1 MVFPPNPFYKANNW
15 GVFFPSHCEKLC
27 SDFRNMAEN
36 MYPNCLFVLLCSC
49 FEGLRLDKKYYQK
62 I

>member
-36 MYPNCLFVLLCSC
+36 MYPNCLFYFVAAL
-49 FEGLRLDKKYYQK
+49 KA
-62 I
+62 